1 VTGAKL
7 GCVTVETDHPPA
19 EITSSGA
26 GDAGSGDIATTAED
40 EDVVLPWWQNP
51 VNIIVL
57 LVGILVL
64 AAGAGFVVGERNAT
78 PDPNATDIGFLQD
91 MRTHHEQAVG
101 MSLAYMLRPGI
112 NGVLGT
118 IANEIAVS
126 QSVDSGR
133 MIQLL
138 REYGKPEANE
148 SGTAMAW
155 MNQPVPE
162 DSMPGLA
169 SAGDLNKLANASGAA
184 ADTLFVNLMVVHH
197 QAGIIMAQYAVEHAA
212 TSEVRDFAKSMVS
225 SEQEEIVEMQNI
237 LNSK

>member
-1 VTGAKL
+1 VH
-7 GCVTVETDHPPA
+7 VTVDIDQPPPA
-19 EITSSGA
+19 DTSSAA
-26 GDAGSGDIATTAED
+26 GDAGSGDAGAVAED
-40 EDVVLPWWQNP
+40 DIVLPWWQNP
-51 VNIIVL
+51 INLILL
-57 LVGILVL
+57 LVGILAL
-64 AAGAGFVVGERNAT
+64 AGGAGFVIGERNAT

-101 MSLAYMLRPGI
+101 MSLAYMLRPDI
-112 NGVLGT
+112 DGVLQT

-148 SGTAMAW
+148 SGIAMSW
-155 MNQPVPE
+155 MNQAVPE
-162 DSMPGLA
+162 DQMPGLA
-169 SAGDLNKLANASGAA
+169 SDSDLNKLANAKGAA

-197 QAGIIMAQYAVEHAA
+197 QAGIVMAQYAVEHAA

>member
-1 VTGAKL
+1 
-7 GCVTVETDHPPA
+7 VTVEIDHPPA
-19 EITSSGA
+19 EATSSGA
-26 GDAGSGDIATTAED
+26 GDGGSGDVGAVAEA
-40 EDVVLPWWQNP
+40 DVVLPWWQNP

-64 AAGAGFVVGERNAT
+64 AAGAGFVIGERNAT

-101 MSLAYMLRPGI
+101 MSLTYMLRPGI
-112 NGVLGT
+112 DGVLGT
-118 IANEIAVS
+118 IAQEIAVG

-148 SGTAMAW
+148 SGTAMGW
-155 MNQPVPE
+155 MNHPVPE
-162 DSMPGLA
+162 ARMPGLA
-169 SAGDLNKLANASGAA
+169 SDADLDQLANATGAA

-197 QAGIIMAQYAVEHAA
+197 QAGIVMAQHAAEHAA
-212 TSEVRDFAKSMVS
+212 TSEVRAFATSMVS
-225 SEQEEIVEMQNI
+225 SEQEEIIEMQNI

>member
-1 VTGAKL
+1 
-7 GCVTVETDHPPA
+7 VTVETDHPPA

-26 GDAGSGDIATTAED
+26 GDGGSGDIGSTAED

-57 LVGILVL
+57 FVGILVL
-64 AAGAGFVVGERNAT
+64 AAGAGFVIGERNAT

-118 IANEIAVS
+118 IANEIAVG

-148 SGTAMAW
+148 SGIAMTW
-155 MNQPVPE
+155 MTHGVGVPE

-169 SAGDLNKLANASGAA
+169 SAGDLDKLANASGAA

-197 QAGIIMAQYAVEHAA
+197 QAGILMAQYAVEHAA
-212 TSEVRDFAKSMVS
+212 TSEVRDFAESMVS

-237 LNSK
+237 LNTK

>member
-1 VTGAKL
+1 MH
-7 GCVTVETDHPPA
+7 VTVDIDQPPA
-19 EITSSGA
+19 ADTSSAA
-26 GDAGSGDIATTAED
+26 GDAGSGDVGAVAED
-40 EDVVLPWWQNP
+40 DIVLPWWQNP
-51 VNIIVL
+51 INLILL

-64 AAGAGFVVGERNAT
+64 AGGAGFVIGERNAT

-101 MSLAYMLRPGI
+101 MSLAYMLRPDI
-112 NGVLGT
+112 DGVLQT

-148 SGTAMAW
+148 SGIAMSW
-155 MNQPVPE
+155 MNQAVPE
-162 DSMPGLA
+162 DQMPGLA
-169 SAGDLNKLANASGAA
+169 SASDLNKLANATGAS

-197 QAGIIMAQYAVEHAA
+197 QAGIVMAQYAVEHAA

>member
-1 VTGAKL
+1 
-7 GCVTVETDHPPA
+7 VTVEIDHPPA
-19 EITSSGA
+19 NPASSGA
-26 GDAGSGDIATTAED
+26 GGGSAGVDTSVETDI
-40 EDVVLPWWQNP
+40 VLPWWQNP
-51 VNIIVL
+51 VNLIVL
-57 LVGILVL
+57 FVGVLVL
-64 AAGAGFVVGERNAT
+64 AAGAGFVIGERNAT

-112 NGVLGT
+112 DGVLQT

-155 MNQPVPE
+155 MNHAVPE
-162 DSMPGLA
+162 DNMPGLA
-169 SAGDLNKLANASGAA
+169 SAADLNKLANASGAA

-197 QAGIIMAQYAVEHAA
+197 QAGIVMAQYAVDHAA

-237 LNSK
+237 LDSK